1 MPCLLGS
8 FAIQWIVLDKIKQTL
23 IEGLT
28 SKLKIH
34 HSVYRLPCTSEF
46 LEELISNT
54 LSEAGYINDWQPNR
68 SHSISVDMSLESGES
83 FSVKSGVYA
92 NNTLTFSGSRLGKY
106 QTLDAMISS
115 VVDNSADYYVCLAK
129 SDQDWS
135 SVPAKNEK
143 KVYYLFI
150 FDSKTLIYDSGV
162 WNKVETKSGGYNYVM
177 ESIGLSARINTS
189 MSSQLWTSVNESLI
203 GAPTK
208 LEINV

>member
-1 MPCLLGS
+1 M
-8 FAIQWIVLDKIKQTL
+8 LDNIKQIL

-46 LEELISNT
+46 LEELIANT
-54 LSEAGYINDWQPNR
+54 FTENGLINDWQPNR

-115 VVDNSADYYVCLAK
+115 VVDNSAKYYVCLANAEE
-129 SDQDWS
+129 DWS
-135 SVPAKNEK
+135 SVPAENEK
-143 KVYYLFI
+143 KVYYLFV
-150 FDSKTLIYDSGV
+150 FDSQTLIYDSGV
-162 WNKVETKSGGYNYVM
+162 WNKVQTKSGGYNYVM

-208 LEINV
+208 LEIL

>member
-1 MPCLLGS
+1 
-8 FAIQWIVLDKIKQTL
+8 VLDKIKQTL
-23 IEGLT
+23 IPGLIE
-28 SKLKIH
+28 KLKVH

-46 LEELISNT
+46 LEELIASVLT
-54 LSEAGYINDWQPNR
+54 EAGYTNDWQPNR
-68 SHSISVDMSLESGES
+68 SHSISVDMSLDSGQS

-92 NNTLTFSGSRLGKY
+92 NNTLTFSGSRLGKHDG
-106 QTLDAMISS
+106 LDNMIAS
-115 VVDNSADYYVCLAK
+115 VIDNSADYYVCLAK

-177 ESIGLSARINTS
+177 ESIGMSARINTS

-203 GAPTK
+203 GSPTK
-208 LEINV
+208 LEIL

>member
-1 MPCLLGS
+1 
-8 FAIQWIVLDKIKQTL
+8 VLDNIKQIL

-46 LEELISNT
+46 LEELIANT
-54 LSEAGYINDWQPNR
+54 FTENGLINDWQPNR

-83 FSVKSGVYA
+83 FSIKSGVYA

-115 VVDNSADYYVCLAK
+115 VVDNSAKYYVCLAK
-129 SDQDWS
+129 SEEDWS
-135 SVPAKNEK
+135 SVPAENEVK
-143 KVYYLFI
+143 TYYLFV
-150 FDSKTLIYDSGV
+150 FDSQTLIYDSGV
-162 WNKVETKSGGYNYVM
+162 WNKVQTKSGGYNYVM

-208 LEINV
+208 LEIV

>member
-1 MPCLLGS
+1 M
-8 FAIQWIVLDKIKQTL
+8 LDNIKQIL

-46 LEELISNT
+46 LEELIANT
-54 LSEAGYINDWQPNR
+54 FTENGLINDWQPNR

-115 VVDNSADYYVCLAK
+115 VVDNSARYYVCLAK
-129 SDQDWS
+129 ADQDWS
-135 SVPAKNEK
+135 SVPAENEVK
-143 KVYYLFI
+143 TYYLFV
-150 FDSKTLIYDSGV
+150 FDSQTLIYDNGV

-177 ESIGLSARINTS
+177 ESIGMSARINTS

-208 LEINV
+208 LEIL

>member
-1 MPCLLGS
+1 
-8 FAIQWIVLDKIKQTL
+8 VLDNIKQIL

-46 LEELISNT
+46 LEELIANT
-54 LSEAGYINDWQPNR
+54 FTENGLINDWQPNR

-83 FSVKSGVYA
+83 FSIKSGVYA

-115 VVDNSADYYVCLAK
+115 VVDNSAKYYVCLAK
-129 SDQDWS
+129 SEEDWS
-135 SVPAKNEK
+135 SVPAENEK
-143 KVYYLFI
+143 KVYYLFV
-150 FDSKTLIYDSGV
+150 FDSQTLIYDSGV
-162 WNKVETKSGGYNYVM
+162 WNKVQTKSGGHNYLM

-203 GAPTK
+203 GAPKK
-208 LEINV
+208 LEIL

>member
-1 MPCLLGS
+1 M
-8 FAIQWIVLDKIKQTL
+8 LDNIKQIL

-46 LEELISNT
+46 LEELIANT
-54 LSEAGYINDWQPNR
+54 FTENGLINDWQPNR
-68 SHSISVDMSLESGES
+68 SHSVSVDMSLESGES
-83 FSVKSGVYA
+83 FSIKSGVYA

-115 VVDNSADYYVCLAK
+115 VVDNSAKYYVCLAK
-129 SDQDWS
+129 ADQDWS
-135 SVPAKNEK
+135 SVPAENEK

-150 FDSKTLIYDSGV
+150 FDSQTLIYDNAL
-162 WNKVETKSGGYNYVM
+162 WNKVQTKSGGYNYVM
-177 ESIGLSARINTS
+177 ESIGMSARINTS

-203 GAPTK
+203 GSPTK
-208 LEINV
+208 LEIL

>member
-1 MPCLLGS
+1 M
-8 FAIQWIVLDKIKQTL
+8 LDTIKNIL

-28 SKLKIH
+28 DKLKIH

-46 LEELISNT
+46 LEELIANT
-54 LSEAGYINDWQPNR
+54 FTESGLINDWQPNR

-115 VVDNSADYYVCLAK
+115 VVDNSAKYYVCLAK
-129 SDQDWS
+129 ADQDWS
-135 SVPAKNEK
+135 SVPAENEK

-150 FDSKTLIYDSGV
+150 FDAQTLIYDSGV
-162 WNKVETKSGGYNYVM
+162 WNKVQTKSGGYNYVM
-177 ESIGLSARINTS
+177 ESIGMSARINTS

-203 GAPTK
+203 GAPIK
-208 LEINV
+208 LEIL

>member
-1 MPCLLGS
+1 M
-8 FAIQWIVLDKIKQTL
+8 LDIIKNTL
-23 IEGLT
+23 VEGLT
-28 SKLKIH
+28 AKLKIH

-46 LEELISNT
+46 LEELIASVLT
-54 LSEAGYINDWQPNR
+54 EAGHINDWQPNR

-106 QTLDAMISS
+106 QTLDAMIAS

-129 SDQDWS
+129 LEEDWS
-135 SVPAKNEK
+135 LVPAKNEK
-143 KVYYLFI
+143 KVYYLFV
-150 FDSKTLIYDSGV
+150 FPAQTLIYDSNV

-189 MSSQLWTSVNESLI
+189 MSSQLWTSVNEALV
-203 GAPTK
+203 GAPIK
-208 LEINV
+208 LEIL

>member
-1 MPCLLGS
+1 M
-8 FAIQWIVLDKIKQTL
+8 LDNIKQTL

-46 LEELISNT
+46 LEELIANT
-54 LSEAGYINDWQPNR
+54 FTENGLINDWQPNR

-115 VVDNSADYYVCLAK
+115 VVDNSAKYYVCLAK
-129 SDQDWS
+129 CDQDWS
-135 SVPAKNEK
+135 SVPAENEK
-143 KVYYLFI
+143 KVYYLFV
-150 FDSKTLIYDSGV
+150 FDSQTLIYDSGV

-177 ESIGLSARINTS
+177 ESIGMSARINTS
-189 MSSQLWTSVNESLI
+189 MSFQLWTSVNESLI

-208 LEINV
+208 LEIL

>member
-1 MPCLLGS
+1 M
-8 FAIQWIVLDKIKQTL
+8 LDILKNIL
-23 IEGLT
+23 VEGLT
-28 SKLKIH
+28 NKLKVH

-46 LEELISNT
+46 LEELIASVLT
-54 LSEAGYINDWQPNR
+54 EAGYINDWQPNR

-83 FSVKSGVYA
+83 FSIKSGVYA

-115 VVDNSADYYVCLAK
+115 VVDNSAKYYVCLAK
-129 SDQDWS
+129 ADQDWS
-135 SVPAKNEK
+135 SVPAENEK

-150 FDSKTLIYDSGV
+150 FDSQTLIYDNGL
-162 WNKVETKSGGYNYVM
+162 WNKVQTKSGGYNYVM

-203 GAPTK
+203 GSPTK
-208 LEINV
+208 LEIL

>member
-1 MPCLLGS
+1 M
-8 FAIQWIVLDKIKQTL
+8 LDNIKQIL

-46 LEELISNT
+46 LEELIANT
-54 LSEAGYINDWQPNR
+54 FTENGLINDWQPNR

-83 FSVKSGVYA
+83 FSIKSGVYA

-115 VVDNSADYYVCLAK
+115 VVDNSAKYYVCLAK
-129 SDQDWS
+129 ADQDWS
-135 SVPAKNEK
+135 SVPAENEVK
-143 KVYYLFI
+143 TYYLFI
-150 FDSKTLIYDSGV
+150 FDSQTLIYNNGA
-162 WNKVETKSGGYNYVM
+162 WNKVQTKSGGYNYVM
-177 ESIGLSARINTS
+177 ESIGMSARINTS

-203 GAPTK
+203 GSPTK
-208 LEINV
+208 LEIL

>member
-1 MPCLLGS
+1 M
-8 FAIQWIVLDKIKQTL
+8 LDNIKQIL

-46 LEELISNT
+46 LEELIANT
-54 LSEAGYINDWQPNR
+54 FTENGLINDWQPNR

-83 FSVKSGVYA
+83 FSIKSGVYA

-115 VVDNSADYYVCLAK
+115 VVDNSAKYYVCLAK
-129 SDQDWS
+129 SEEDWS
-135 SVPAKNEK
+135 SVPAENEVK
-143 KVYYLFI
+143 TYYLFV
-150 FDSKTLIYDSGV
+150 FDSQTLIYDSGV
-162 WNKVETKSGGYNYVM
+162 WNKVQTKSGGYNYVM

-208 LEINV
+208 LEIV

>member
-1 MPCLLGS
+1 
-8 FAIQWIVLDKIKQTL
+8 VLEAIKQTL
-23 IEGLT
+23 ISGLT
-28 SKLKIH
+28 EKLKIH

-83 FSVKSGVYA
+83 FSIKSGVYA

-106 QTLDAMISS
+106 DGLDNMIAS
-115 VVDNSADYYVCLAK
+115 VVSNSADYYVCLAK

-135 SVPAKNEK
+135 SVPSQNEK
-143 KVYYLFI
+143 KIYYLFI
-150 FDSKTLIYDSGV
+150 FPSQTLIYDNGL
-162 WNKVETKSGGYNYVM
+162 WNKVQTKSGGYNYVM

-208 LEINV
+208 LEIL